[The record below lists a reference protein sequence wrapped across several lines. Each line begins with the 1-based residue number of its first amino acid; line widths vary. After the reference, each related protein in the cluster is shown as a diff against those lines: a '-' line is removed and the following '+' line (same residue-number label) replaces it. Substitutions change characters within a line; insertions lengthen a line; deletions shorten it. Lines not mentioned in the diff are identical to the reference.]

1 MLRIFP
7 QANYI
12 SKNGLVNSDSRPGND
27 CSIRRRISTRNR
39 PYDTIKKMN
48 KNRGTTSSSAHH
60 RSRSGYER
68 NLPRLA
74 LQILES
80 INSGLLVTDTR
91 EKVVLFNR
99 AAEEI
104 TGFSKESVLGRPL
117 KEAVG
122 EKNWETLT
130 RELSSS
136 TPRLENR
143 EIELVQKMGNAI
155 PIGYTVSELIDANEK
170 VGMIF
175 IFKDLSEIIE
185 MRKEM
190 SKKERLAMVGEMT
203 AGIAHELRNPI
214 AAMLTAAETLKDELD
229 YDTEKVEYLNWIL
242 GEIKR
247 INALLVEFFSF
258 ARPREAR
265 KEKAD
270 IHEVLDLLIF
280 VESEKMKKTGVTIQ
294 CRYGKNVPLITID
307 KNLMKQALLNI
318 LLNAYQASRENG
330 VITITTAVETG
341 GKTREKHLRIEVSD
355 TGEGIPETIAK
366 KIFQPFFSTKVKG
379 IGLGL
384 PITEQIIR
392 EHGGMIAFESKPQQG
407 TTFTIRLPLN

>member
-1 MLRIFP
+1 M
-7 QANYI
+7 N
-12 SKNGLVNSDSRPGND
+12 
-27 CSIRRRISTRNR
+27 RNK
-39 PYDTIKKMN
+39 I
-48 KNRGTTSSSAHH
+48 TSSASV
-60 RSRSGYER
+60 RSKSRSGDKK
-68 NLPRLA
+68 NLPQLA
-74 LQILES
+74 LLILES

-104 TGFSKESVLGRPL
+104 TGFSKASVLGRPL

-122 EKNWETLT
+122 ARNWETLT

-143 EIELVQKMGNAI
+143 EIELVQKTGNTI
-155 PIGYTVSELIDANEK
+155 PIGYTVSELIDANER

-280 VESEKMKKTGVTIQ
+280 VESEKMKKTGVTIR
-294 CRYGKNVPLITID
+294 CLYGKNVPLITID
-307 KNLMKQALLNI
+307 KNLIKQALLNI
-318 LLNAYQASRENG
+318 LLNAYQASKENG
-330 VITITTAVETG
+330 VITITTAVETDG
-341 GKTREKHLRIEVSD
+341 TTNEKRLRIDVSD

-392 EHGGMIAFESKPQQG
+392 EHGGTIAFQTRPQEG